1 MVGAGAVLLA
11 TNRRFL
17 VAAAIQAVPPLIA
30 IVATLLLAP

>member
-17 VAAAIQAVPPLIA
+17 SAAAIQAGPPL
-30 IVATLLLAP
+30 VALLAAFAL